1 MWTTVRV
8 YVNPVAEFI
17 NIYTLFLA
25 VYYMHVGRSIL
36 RITTVLKHAANLL
49 PISSNTASCLLKPPM
64 ISTPCICVAC
74 AIYSEFTKLEHL

>member
-1 MWTTVRV
+1 MWTVRV

-17 NIYTLFLA
+17 NMYTHYFLLL
-25 VYYMHVGRSIL
+25 YYMHVGKSIL

-74 AIYSEFTKLEHL
+74 AIYSEFAKLEHL